1 MPNEKLIKVI
11 VLGVAVAL
19 VELAKVLIFKKDP
32 KYKAIYTFAPVALC
46 AIGYLVVALI
56 YKQPVWAAIATGAVL
71 GFTSMGSYDAI
82 ATILSGW
89 KTKTPTEIAK
99 EIGEVIDGKKET
111 KQK

>member
-1 MPNEKLIKVI
+1 MSKETLVKII

-19 VELAKVLIFKKDP
+19 TELAKIYIFKKDP
-32 KYKAIYTFAPVALC
+32 KYKTVYTFVPVALC
-46 AIGYLVVALI
+46 ALGYLVVALI
-56 YKQPVWAAIATGAVL
+56 NKEPVWAAIAAGAVL

-99 EIGEVIDGKKET
+99 EIGEVIDGKKEI